1 MIGIILLY
9 LVTKEG
15 EMFKGRL
22 EVRIPKKF
30 MQRYLKEREKAPV
43 RIIKYKRL
51 GAGWHGT
58 GYEIVYLAK
67 NRIKQVILRTQR
79 PVGFSH
85 EYAADRA
92 KVFLLQHSLSKLVP
106 KHIQSLDV
114 GGYTPQ
120 GKLVSIGE
128 CKEFFQIVEKV
139 TGREYMR
146 DLEIIKQRGSLTP
159 ADRKKALFLSNYL
172 VELHKK
178 RFKGPR
184 DLARSIHRRHTRDA
198 VGHGEML
205 MGVLDTY
212 PERVAWLSK
221 KETINLVDLAVKFRE
236 RIKDRHNRLRRMHG
250 DFHPGN
256 IIFKDGKDFV
266 VLDASRELWGEPA
279 DDLTTLA
286 INYIWYA
293 VQHKGNF
300 SGLFAELFRLFFD
313 NYLKKT
319 KDKGIL
325 EIVGLF
331 FAFRGVVVIHPTF
344 YPKQSI
350 LVRKRMLNFI
360 KNVLKTKRFE
370 PCNINRYL
378 K

>member
-1 MIGIILLY
+1 ML
-9 LVTKEG
+9 
-15 EMFKGRL
+15 KGSL
-22 EVRIPKKF
+22 EIRIPEKN
-30 MQRYLKEREKAPV
+30 MQRYLSEKDGASV
-43 RIIKYKRL
+43 KIIEYKKL
-51 GAGWHGT
+51 GTGWHGA
-58 GYEIVYLAK
+58 GYEIIYRLKGKVK
-67 NRIKQVILRTQR
+67 HIILRTQR

-85 EYAADRA
+85 EYGADRA
-92 KVFLLQHSLSKLVP
+92 KVFLLQHNLSKLVP
-106 KHIQSLDV
+106 KHVKSLDV
-114 GGYTPQ
+114 GGLAKK
-120 GKLVSIGE
+120 GLVSIGG

-139 TGREYMR
+139 NGREYMK
-146 DLEIIKQRGSLTP
+146 DLESIKQRGDLTS
-159 ADRKKALFLSNYL
+159 ADRKKVLLLSNYL
-172 VELHKK
+172 VDLHRK
-178 RFKGPR
+178 RFRGSKE
-184 DLARSIHRRHTRDA
+184 LARSIHRRHTRDA

-212 PERVAWLSK
+212 PERVSWLSK

-256 IIFKDGKDFV
+256 IIFKNGEDFV

-286 INYIWYA
+286 VNYLWFA

-300 SGLFAELFRLFFD
+300 SGPFADLFHLFFD

-350 LVRKRMLNFI
+350 LVRKRMLNFVR
-360 KNVLKTKRFE
+360 NVLKARRFD
-370 PCNINRYL
+370 PRKINRYL